1 MCAAETRPTA
11 VRDASLS
18 GEFFTAICLQTDV
31 EQFDI
36 STADRLT
43 VVDLTSEV
51 QERVPPDASGT
62 VTVFVQHTTAGV
74 TVNEGEQ
81 RLLSDF
87 EAALADVVPWGRQ
100 HDQIAA
106 PTSNTAI

>member
-43 VVDLTSEV
+43 VVDITSEM
-51 QERVPPDASGT
+51 QERVPPDAT
-62 VTVFVQHTTAGV
+62 V
-74 TVNEGEQ
+74 
-81 RLLSDF
+81 
-87 EAALADVVPWGRQ
+87 P
-100 HDQIAA
+100 
-106 PTSNTAI
+106 

>member
-1 MCAAETRPTA
+1 
-11 VRDASLS
+11 
-18 GEFFTAICLQTDV
+18 V

-43 VVDLTSEV
+43 VVDITSEV

-74 TVNEGEQ
+74 TVNEGER

-87 EAALADVVPWGRQ
+87 EAALADFVPEEGWQ
-100 HDQIAA
+100 HDQIVA
-106 PTSNTAI
+106 PISNTAI

>member
-1 MCAAETRPTA
+1 MRSQDTA
-11 VRDASLS
+11 NC
-18 GEFFTAICLQTDV
+18 GERRVSQRGILYRYLPQTDV

-106 PTSNTAI
+106 PSSNTAI